1 MNYVYSIPTL
11 IDFTKINKHK
21 VINLPKNQRFDEI
34 YNLIKNAGLSYEL
47 EDRCCDELE
56 DTTAEI
62 LEILGLDYSNYKHN
76 VLV

>member
-11 IDFTKINKHK
+11 IDFTKINKQK
-21 VINLPKNQRFDEI
+21 VINLPENQRFDEI
-34 YNLIKNAGLSYEL
+34 YNLIKNAGLSY
-47 EDRCCDELE
+47 ELE